1 MWKLVIEDDEARRTA
16 VPLTRDEYSIG
27 RKEGNSIRLTERN
40 VSREHVRLRKHAN
53 GSGPTYMLED
63 LKSYNG
69 VYVNGVRVP
78 NTQELVNGDL
88 IQIGDYRII
97 FQEEAP
103 VTLPSPDEVST
114 APPVP
119 VQAVAAGAGGASA
132 ANAQQVATDS
142 DLKATNPGV
151 TTPFR
156 GSLLMERPNRLVM
169 LVGPTPGVEYPLDR
183 DRLTIGRA
191 EDATISI
198 NHNSVSRLHCEI
210 HLLGEGRYEIVDK
223 GSSNGIRVNAAELRR
238 GIVEAGDLI
247 ELGDVRL
254 KFVAAGQV
262 FVAGPNESQQLTAI
276 SDRIAPDPD
285 VKRGKSGV
293 LPFAVL
299 GAVVALLVL
308 GGGLLLMK
316 RRAQQADTPAPATS
330 QPIIDQEK
338 QLLQEALAMCSS
350 GAFPGKAGDDC
361 QGAHVKATT
370 GLRENSPLRESPDF
384 QKLESTWADFM
395 FAKADAEPDYAKR
408 KEIYQK
414 VSQTLGVDQEH
425 RKSATDRLDNLD
437 KTSISDPSSANSAG
451 ATNPANQAANSAQAI
466 AMNPPSTTAGTTTT
480 TNATTGTARPAPPHP
495 TGNGTGA
502 STAKPPAVPDV
513 EKARNLLLTDPA
525 QAKFILY
532 NRLTGRQGTPEE
544 YRVLR
549 EACRASA
556 SYDKSCIDQCTKHLN
571 SGN

>member
-40 VSREHVRLRKHAN
+40 VSREHVRLRKHTN

-69 VYVNGVRVP
+69 VYVNGIRVP
-78 NTQELVNGDL
+78 STQELVNGDL

-103 VTLPSPDEVST
+103 VTVPSPDEVST

-119 VQAVAAGAGGASA
+119 VQAVPLTG
-132 ANAQQVATDS
+132 QVTSDA

-262 FVAGPNESQQLTAI
+262 FVPGPNESQQLTAI

-293 LPFAVL
+293 LPFAIL

-308 GGGLLLMK
+308 GGGLMLMK
-316 RRAQQADTPAPATS
+316 RKSQQTDTPTPATS
-330 QPIIDQEK
+330 QPLIDQEK
-338 QLLQEALAMCSS
+338 QLLQEALAICTRE
-350 GAFPGKAGDDC
+350 DC
-361 QGAHVKATT
+361 QAGHVKATT
-370 GLRENSPLRESPDF
+370 GLRETSPMRESADF
-384 QKLESTWADFM
+384 QKLESTWADYM
-395 FAKADAEPDYAKR
+395 FAKADAEPDYARR

-437 KTSISDPSSANSAG
+437 KTAISDPSNANSAG
-451 ATNPANQAANSAQAI
+451 TNPANTTATPPASQTAI
-466 AMNPPSTTAGTTTT
+466 ALNPPGTSTAS
-480 TNATTGTARPAPPHP
+480 ATGGNTARPVPPHP
-495 TGNGTGA
+495 TGNGTGTGGT
-502 STAKPPAVPDV
+502 TAKPPAVPDV
-513 EKARNLLLTDPA
+513 DKARALLLDHPE

-532 NRLTGRQGTPEE
+532 NRLTNKPGTADE
-544 YRVLR
+544 YRVLL
-549 EACRASA
+549 EACKAPSA
-556 SYDKSCIDQCTKHLN
+556 YDKSCIEQCKKHL
-571 SGN
+571 GN

>member
-53 GSGPTYMLED
+53 GGGPTYMLED

-69 VYVNGVRVP
+69 VYVNGIRVA
-78 NTQELVNGDL
+78 NSQELINGDL

-103 VTLPSPDEVST
+103 VTVPSPDEVST
-114 APPVP
+114 APPLVAPAVP
-119 VQAVAAGAGGASA
+119 LTG
-132 ANAQQVATDS
+132 QVTSDA

-262 FVAGPNESQQLTAI
+262 FVPGPNESQQLTAI

-293 LPFAVL
+293 LPFAIL

-316 RRAQQADTPAPATS
+316 RRAQAVDTPVPATS
-330 QPIIDQEK
+330 QSPIDHEK
-338 QLLQEALAMCSS
+338 QLLQEALAMCSTP
-350 GAFPGKAGDDC
+350 AKIGDDC

-370 GLRENSPLRESPDF
+370 GLRETSPLRESADF
-384 QKLESTWADFM
+384 QKLESMWADYM
-395 FAKADAEPDYAKR
+395 FAKADAEPDYARR

-437 KTSISDPSSANSAG
+437 KSVIADPTGAPPVNSAIAPPG
-451 ATNPANQAANSAQAI
+451 SQVAI
-466 AMNPPSTTAGTTTT
+466 AVNNPPVTSTGGGA
-480 TNATTGTARPAPPHP
+480 GTARPIAPSHP
-495 TGNGTGA
+495 AGNGTG
-502 STAKPPAVPDV
+502 TGGTGAKQPGVPDV
-513 EKARNLLLTDPA
+513 EKARALLIEHPD
-525 QAKFILY
+525 QAKLLLY
-532 NRLTGRQGTPEE
+532 NRLTSRVGTPDE
-544 YRVLR
+544 YRVLL
-549 EACRASA
+549 EACKAPS
-556 SYDKSCIDQCTKHLN
+556 SYDKPCIEQCRKHL
-571 SGN
+571 GN